1 MNIIFKTSLLIGF
14 GGFLGTITRY
24 LLSVLINKYSFTSF
38 PLGTLMINLLG
49 CLMIGLISGYFSE
62 RLNDQSQVYF
72 FLTIGC
78 LGGFTTFSAVA
89 LESQIFIQNGEILKL
104 LMYLTFQ
111 TVIGVGLC
119 LLGYHMMKS

>member
-1 MNIIFKTSLLIGF
+1 MNIIFKSSLLIGF

-119 LLGYHMMKS
+119 LLGYHLMKS

>member
-119 LLGYHMMKS
+119 LLGYHLMKS

>member
-1 MNIIFKTSLLIGF
+1 
-14 GGFLGTITRY
+14 
-24 LLSVLINKYSFTSF
+24 
-38 PLGTLMINLLG
+38 MINLLG

-119 LLGYHMMKS
+119 LLGYHLMKS

>member
-111 TVIGVGLC
+111 TVIGIGLC
-119 LLGYHMMKS
+119 LLGYHLMKS

>member
-111 TVIGVGLC
+111 IVIGVGLC
-119 LLGYHMMKS
+119 LLGYHLMKS